1 MYGLLSVG
9 IHQKRS
15 NVCWNKHVKHMP
27 NFTVDL
33 RKRDLGDSFEMVLDP
48 FMFNMEM
55 TALADVANAL
65 VDTGATKTC
74 IGFDVVKK
82 LQLKPIRTEAID
94 TATSG
99 NEEVMVYKLLLS
111 LSPGHFMPIEV
122 YGIPNPKTEAVIIG
136 MDVLGQGD
144 LHIWK
149 EGQTHYGT
157 FSF

>member
-1 MYGLLSVG
+1 M
-9 IHQKRS
+9 
-15 NVCWNKHVKHMP
+15 
-27 NFTVDL
+27 
-33 RKRDLGDSFEMVLDP
+33 RKRELGDSFEMVLDP

-74 IGFDVVKK
+74 IGLDVVK
-82 LQLKPIRTEAID
+82 
-94 TATSG
+94 
-99 NEEVMVYKLLLS
+99 
-111 LSPGHFMPIEV
+111 EV
-122 YGIPNPKTEAVIIG
+122 YGIPNPKAEAVIIG

-149 EGQTHYGT
+149 EGGTHFGT